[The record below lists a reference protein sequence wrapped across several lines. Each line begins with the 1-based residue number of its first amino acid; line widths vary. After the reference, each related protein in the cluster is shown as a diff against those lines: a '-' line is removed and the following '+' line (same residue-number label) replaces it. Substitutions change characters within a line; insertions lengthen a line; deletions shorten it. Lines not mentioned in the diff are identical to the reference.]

1 MKLRNFL
8 KHATK
13 RERVQLASVCNNS
26 VAYLYQ
32 IAGQHRHASPQMATR
47 IEQVSRQVAAQSEMS
62 DCVQGFIGRLPA
74 TYRTVLVLH
83 DLQGLKNREIA
94 EVLDCSLDTVKIR
107 LHRARKKLRASLN
120 VGCDFAHDERNVF
133 VCEPKAEREEA
144 GE

>member
-47 IEQVSRQVAAQSEMS
+47 IEQVSRQVAAQSE
-62 DCVQGFIGRLPA
+62 GRLE
-74 TYRTVLVLH
+74 LVPRESLVRH
-83 DLQGLKNREIA
+83 PEIFSGLLTGA
-94 EVLDCSLDTVKIR
+94 
-107 LHRARKKLRASLN
+107 
-120 VGCDFAHDERNVF
+120 
-133 VCEPKAEREEA
+133 
-144 GE
+144 